1 MQIDFEGDRPLTHYN
16 AYGEGTTSPFTKLVG
31 QNPKS
36 VDEAAAELI
45 LAGVSVVA
53 NKRESKQPVMKGWQK
68 RGLRLDEVPHVFQ
81 DGGNLGLLNGEPSG
95 WLVTVDID
103 VPEGLKIAEKF
114 LTATLAGGR
123 TGTPRA
129 HRFYVS
135 PGAKTKKRTDDG
147 TVLLELRSTGCQTL
161 IEPSVHPSGQPY
173 LWEREGTAE
182 PAEIAAEDLE
192 RHCTE
197 LATAAAIAGRV
208 PEKGRHDWAM
218 ALAGYL
224 LRPGRLDEESTLD
237 ILVAA
242 WHAADADTAEAVR
255 DLERIVK
262 DTAQKIVAGDA
273 VVGGPTLE
281 DASPGLP
288 MMLSRWWG
296 WRAGK
301 GKAAAGNGGQE
312 EPTHDELRDLWAA
325 DYPNHAHGHGEWK
338 RYENGVWRPV
348 PENIIKRQ
356 ILETLVA
363 AKADGVRPTSWL
375 LSSVLHFAQVQSAVA
390 DEEWDADPDILV
402 CRNGT
407 LEISSGTLREHRPED
422 YALGA
427 VPYEF
432 DPDALAPTW
441 DRFLMSTVPEAAPF
455 LQEFAGYCLT
465 VDTSL
470 ETAVWLYGP
479 PGSGKSTLI
488 EGFKAMLDD
497 RAGLLGLAE
506 IQRNR
511 FALSKLPGRTLLTA
525 TEQPSDYLSVTH
537 LLNAIISGEEI
548 RVEEKFKP
556 AYTVIPR
563 AKMLW
568 AMNELPRVKDA
579 NDGLFRRVKVVE
591 FPKLAGEPDPG
602 VKEAVMGEGA
612 GILTWALEG
621 LRRLNERGHFEIP
634 ESVRA
639 ATEEF
644 KRTSD
649 VPKMFVEEACIR
661 SEDSQ
666 TQPQPLYDAYRHWC
680 AVNGHKPMS
689 STAVAKEWVRLGFE
703 KSPPR
708 QGYRYYLGIEV
719 DPAWISDQ
727 MDYPRIR

>member
-31 QNPKS
+31 QNHKS
-36 VDEAAAELI
+36 VDQAAAELI
-45 LAGVSVVA
+45 LAGVGVVA

-123 TGTPRA
+123 AGTRRA
-129 HRFYVS
+129 HRFHVS
-135 PGAKTKKRTDDG
+135 PGAKTRKWTDEDG
-147 TVLLELRSTGCQTL
+147 AVLLELRSTGCQTL

-197 LATAAAIAGRV
+197 LATAAAIARRV
-208 PEKGRHDWAM
+208 PESGRHDWAM

-407 LEISSGTLREHRPED
+407 LEISSGTLREHRPDD

-427 VPYEF
+427 VLFEF
-432 DPDALAPTW
+432 DAQAHAATW
-441 DRFLMSTVPEAAPF
+441 YRFLMSTVPEAAPF

-470 ETAVWLYGP
+470 ETAIWLYGP

-488 EGFKAMLDD
+488 EGFKAMLGD

-506 IQRNR
+506 MQRSR
-511 FALSKLPGRTLLTA
+511 FALAKIPGRTLLTA
-525 TEQPSDYLSVTH
+525 TEQPADFLSVTH

-556 AYTVIPR
+556 AYTVTPR

-591 FPKLAGEPDPG
+591 FPRLAVETDPE
-602 VKEAVMGEGA
+602 VKEAIKGEGA

-621 LRRLNERGHFEIP
+621 LRRLNERGHFDIP
-634 ESVRA
+634 EDVRA

-649 VPKMFVEEACIR
+649 IP
-661 SEDSQ
+661 
-666 TQPQPLYDAYRHWC
+666 
-680 AVNGHKPMS
+680 
-689 STAVAKEWVRLGFE
+689 
-703 KSPPR
+703 
-708 QGYRYYLGIEV
+708 
-719 DPAWISDQ
+719 
-727 MDYPRIR
+727 

>member
-16 AYGEGTTSPFTKLVG
+16 ADGEIVPSPFTKLVG
-31 QNPKS
+31 QNHKS
-36 VDEAAAELI
+36 VDQAAAELI
-45 LAGVSVVA
+45 LAGVGVVA
-53 NKRESKQPVMKGWQK
+53 NKRESKQPVMSGWQK
-68 RGLRLDEVPHVFQ
+68 RGLRLEEVPHVFQ
-81 DGGNLGLLNGEPSG
+81 DSGNLGLLNGEPSG

-103 VPEGLKIAEKF
+103 VPESLKIAEEF

-123 TGTPRA
+123 TGTRRA

-135 PGAKTKKRTDDG
+135 PGAKTRKWTDDDG

-173 LWEREGTAE
+173 LWDREGATE
-182 PAEIAAEDLE
+182 PAEIATEDLV
-192 RHCTE
+192 RRCTE
-197 LATAAAIAGRV
+197 LATAVAIARRV
-208 PEKGRHDWAM
+208 PENGRHDWAM

-224 LRPGRLDEESTLD
+224 LRPGRHDEESTLD
-237 ILVAA
+237 ILLAA
-242 WHAADADTAEAVR
+242 WHAADADRAEAVR
-255 DLERIVK
+255 DLEGIVK
-262 DTAQKIVAGDA
+262 DTAQKIVAGEA

-281 DASPGLP
+281 EASPGLP
-288 MMLSRWWG
+288 KLLSRWWG
-296 WRAGK
+296 WRAAK
-301 GKAAAGNGGQE
+301 GRAAAGNGGQE
-312 EPTHDELRDLWAA
+312 TPTHDVLRDLWAA
-325 DYPNHAHGHGEWK
+325 DHPGHAHGHGEWK

-348 PENIIKRQ
+348 PANIIKRQ

-363 AKADGVRPTSWL
+363 AKDVGVRPTSWL
-375 LSSVLHFAQVQSAVA
+375 LSSVLDFAQVQSAVS
-390 DEEWDADPDILV
+390 DEKWDADPDILV

-407 LEISSGTLREHRPED
+407 LEISSGTLREHRPDD

-427 VPYEF
+427 VLFEF
-432 DPDALAPTW
+432 DAQAHAATW
-441 DRFLMSTVPEAAPF
+441 YRFLMSTVPEAAPF

-470 ETAVWLYGP
+470 ETAIWLYGP

-488 EGFKAMLDD
+488 EGFKAMLGD

-506 IQRNR
+506 MQRSR
-511 FALSKLPGRTLLTA
+511 FALAKIPGRTLLTA
-525 TEQPSDYLSVTH
+525 TEQPADFLSVTH

-556 AYTVIPR
+556 AYTVTPR

-591 FPKLAGEPDPG
+591 FPRLAVETDPE
-602 VKEAVMGEGA
+602 VKEAIKGEGA

-621 LRRLNERGHFEIP
+621 LRRLNERGHFDIP
-634 ESVRA
+634 EDVRA

-649 VPKMFVEEACIR
+649 IP
-661 SEDSQ
+661 
-666 TQPQPLYDAYRHWC
+666 
-680 AVNGHKPMS
+680 
-689 STAVAKEWVRLGFE
+689 
-703 KSPPR
+703 
-708 QGYRYYLGIEV
+708 
-719 DPAWISDQ
+719 
-727 MDYPRIR
+727 